1 MKTIIKT
8 HILCLN
14 CLEESVQQYSQGYF
28 TVLTS
33 SKQIEDSPPSM
44 YVFVVKMAS
53 LKLQKEKE
61 ARNNAKF
68 RQANT
73 EYKLE

>member
-1 MKTIIKT
+1 
-8 HILCLN
+8 
-14 CLEESVQQYSQGYF
+14 
-28 TVLTS
+28 
-33 SKQIEDSPPSM
+33 M

-53 LKLQKEKE
+53 LKLQKEKK